1 MEMSPSGFPTV
12 MLMDY
17 AGVRLQG
24 EYDEEYWGAELKTL
38 AIGLNLYLVSEN
50 CDISTVKNPLAGST
64 AESTRTNGLLQ
75 SVSSSGS
82 TWNGIIFANGT
93 VLDDPPANY
102 NPWKESVLRN
112 GTVFA
117 NGTVLTHDVRVS
129 DSWYKDHR

>member
-1 MEMSPSGFPTV
+1 MMEMSPTGFPTV

-24 EYDEEYWGAELKTL
+24 EYDEEYWGVELKAL

-50 CDISTVKNPLAGST
+50 CDIRTVKNPLARST

-75 SVSSSGS
+75 SSGR

-102 NPWKESVLRN
+102 RPWKESVLRN

-129 DSWYKDHR
+129 DSWYKDHTP